1 MIPIKLTLHNFMPY
15 RDTQTLDFSGIHTA
29 SICGDNGSGKSAI
42 IDAITWALWGETRA
56 KRDDDLVHQG
66 ETEMEVDFE
75 FVVADQRYRVLR
87 RYARPKRQGATG
99 QPLLH
104 LYIAGDGGFRTIDG
118 DTKTQTQHKIV
129 EVLHMDYDT
138 FVNSAYLRQG
148 HADAFTTA
156 TPSRR
161 KEVLGA
167 ILGLAAYET
176 LAERARAM
184 ARQRDAEREHLTH
197 SLAEMD
203 ADLAQVPA
211 CEAERV
217 AAEGD
222 IGRLEDD
229 IRGQESALTGLRKQ
243 REELEAKRA
252 QLTLIERGMAERTR
266 TLRQVETQVGQLRE
280 RIREHDSVITRREEI
295 ESGYARFITARD
307 QNDALGKK
315 ALITNRLT
323 QKRHDLE
330 LAIARANQVLVREQA
345 QAQGTVSTLQTEVE
359 ALPRLREDLAKSR
372 RLLEQLAGE
381 EEGLKQRRQ
390 DVQQLMAQ
398 VHALDQER
406 ARLEK
411 ELEGIAEKLRLL
423 RTQKGATCPL
433 CGCALGEDGLQHIE
447 SEFAAE
453 RLGKADAMK
462 AAQAE
467 AQVKQ
472 TELKTLVEAT
482 QLTERQLSQERG
494 QAQGRA
500 GALEREAVRAEQ
512 AAAQLAE
519 VQAQV
524 REIEERMTA
533 RDFAAA
539 EQEQMRQ
546 VDAAFVALDYDPQV
560 HDRVRQEYEAHR
572 QYETPRQQLDEA
584 ERLIAREREDMA
596 GAQAMAEELRAGLEA
611 DAGRKQ
617 SLAVNLE
624 VLPALTVTLS
634 QAEAQLRSV
643 TAQRNVTQERLGSIK
658 GKLVHLQEVAI
669 RRKEREAGLRL
680 AAEEAQVY
688 EDLGKAFSKSGV
700 QGLIIET
707 AVPEIENEANRLLA
721 RMTDNRMN
729 VKFEMQRPTQK
740 GDAIETL
747 DIKISD
753 ELGTRNYELFS
764 GGEAFRIDFSIRIA
778 LSRLLA
784 RRAGAPLPTLIIDEG
799 FGTQDQAG
807 IEKLREAITTIQDD
821 FEKVLVITHI
831 EELRDAFPARI
842 EVVKEEDGSRISL
855 G

>member
-1 MIPIKLTLHNFMPY
+1 MIPIRLTLHNFMPY
-15 RDTQTLDFSGIHTA
+15 RDAQTLDFSGIHTA

-75 FVVADQRYRVLR
+75 FAVGEQQYRVLR
-87 RYARPKRQGATG
+87 RYARPKRQGASG

-104 LYIAGDGGFRTIDG
+104 LYIGGEGGFRTIDG
-118 DTKTQTQHKIV
+118 DTKTQTQHKIL
-129 EVLHMDYDT
+129 ETLHMDYDT

-156 TPSRR
+156 TPARR
-161 KEVLGA
+161 KEVLGS
-167 ILGLAAYET
+167 ILGLAVYEA
-176 LAERARAM
+176 LAERARAL
-184 ARQRDAEREHLTH
+184 ARQRDTEREHLAR
-197 SLAEMD
+197 SLAEVD
-203 ADLAQVPA
+203 TELAQVPA
-211 CEAERV
+211 CEAEKV
-217 AAEGD
+217 AAEAD
-222 IGRLEDD
+222 IERLAAD
-229 IRGQESALTGLRKQ
+229 IRVQEATLTGLRKQ
-243 REELEAKRA
+243 REELEVKRA
-252 QLTLIERGMAERTR
+252 HLALIERGVAEKTR
-266 TLRQVETQVGQLRE
+266 TLAQAESQARQLLE
-280 RIREHDSVITRREEI
+280 RIQEHEGVLARSEEI
-295 ESGYARFITARD
+295 EAGYARFVAARD

-315 ALITNRLT
+315 SLMATRLT

-330 LAIARANQVLVREQA
+330 FAIARANQALVREQA
-345 QAQGTVSTLQTEVE
+345 QGQGTVTALQTEV
-359 ALPRLREDLAKSR
+359 ATLPRLREDLVKSM
-372 RLLEQLAGE
+372 RLLEQFAGE

-390 DVQQLMAQ
+390 TIQQLMAQ

-406 ARLEK
+406 GRLEN
-411 ELEGIAEKLRLL
+411 EIEGIVEKLRLL

-447 SEFAAE
+447 SEFANE
-453 RLGKADAMK
+453 RLTRSDAMK

-472 TELKTLVEAT
+472 TELKTLVEET
-482 QLTERQLSQERG
+482 QVAERRLSQARA
-494 QAQGRA
+494 QAQARA
-500 GALEREAVRAEQ
+500 GALERETERAEQ
-512 AAAQLAE
+512 AVAQLAD
-519 VQAQV
+519 VKAQV
-524 REIEERMTA
+524 REIEERLTA
-533 RDFAAA
+533 RAFATA
-539 EQEQMRQ
+539 EQEQLRQ
-546 VDAAFVALDYDPQV
+546 VDAAFTVLDYDAQV
-560 HDRVRQEYEAHR
+560 HDRVRQEYESYR
-572 QYETPRQQLDEA
+572 QYEAPWQQLGEA

-596 GAQAMAEELRAGLEA
+596 RAQAMAEELRAGLEA
-611 DAGRKQ
+611 DAGKKQ
-617 SLAVNLE
+617 SLTAE
-624 VLPALTVTLS
+624 TEALPSVAINLS
-634 QAEAQLRSV
+634 QTESQLGSL
-643 TAQRNVTQERLGSIK
+643 AGQRNVTQERLGSIK
-658 GKLVHLQEVAI
+658 GKLVHLQELAI
-669 RRKEREAGLRL
+669 KRKEREADQRL

-688 EDLGKAFSKSGV
+688 DDLGKAFSKNGV

-807 IEKLREAITTIQDD
+807 IEKLREAITSIQDD

-842 EVVKEEDGSRISL
+842 EVTKEENGSRISL